1 MPVVI
6 KDFSVETEGLGG
18 SGAPSQA
25 PSAQEQPQ
33 AQPRAQ
39 SMRQVVELLKA
50 AQQRA
55 CRLHAD

>member
-6 KDFSVETEGLGG
+6 KDFSVESDGLSG
-18 SGAPSQA
+18 SGAPNQP
-25 PSAQEQPQ
+25 PSAQETPQ
-33 AQPRAQ
+33 AQMRSQGA
-39 SMRQVVELLKA
+39 RQVVELLKA

>member
-6 KDFSVETEGLGG
+6 KDFSVETESLGG
-18 SGAPSQA
+18 SGSPSQP

-33 AQPRAQ
+33 AQARSQGA
-39 SMRQVVELLKA
+39 RQVVELLKA